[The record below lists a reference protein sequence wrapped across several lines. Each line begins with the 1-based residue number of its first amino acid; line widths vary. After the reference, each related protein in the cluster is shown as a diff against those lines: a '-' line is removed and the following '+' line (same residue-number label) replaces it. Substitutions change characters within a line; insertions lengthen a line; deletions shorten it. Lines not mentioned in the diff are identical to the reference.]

1 MKTLKISI
9 IVIFSLLF
17 AQAESFIHGR
27 IVDAFN
33 QLPLAQ
39 ANIIV
44 SGTEN
49 GTTSDEQGEFVLQ
62 LPEPGY
68 YSLYI
73 SYIGYESK
81 ILNDIWVR
89 PNAYDYQMVVLH
101 PSAILMDDI
110 EVTDSY
116 FDDNSLNNYSVI
128 GFKNDQ
134 IRRAPGAGGE
144 ITRILNSLPSVA
156 SVGENRQDIMVR
168 GGGPNE
174 NGFFN

>member
-49 GTTSDEQGEFVLQ
+49 GTTSDEQGEFV
-62 LPEPGY
+62 
-68 YSLYI
+68 I
-73 SYIGYESK
+73 
-81 ILNDIWVR
+81 
-89 PNAYDYQMVVLH
+89 
-101 PSAILMDDI
+101 
-110 EVTDSY
+110 TT
-116 FDDNSLNNYSVI
+116 
-128 GFKNDQ
+128 FK
-134 IRRAPGAGGE
+134 P
-144 ITRILNSLPSVA
+144 RILLFVHFIHW
-156 SVGENRQDIMVR
+156 GMKQKY
-168 GGGPNE
+168 
-174 NGFFN
+174 